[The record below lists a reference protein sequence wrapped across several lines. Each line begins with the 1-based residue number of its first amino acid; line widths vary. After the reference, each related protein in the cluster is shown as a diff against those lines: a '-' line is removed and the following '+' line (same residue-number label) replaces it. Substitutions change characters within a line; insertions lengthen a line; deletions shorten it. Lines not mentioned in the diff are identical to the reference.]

1 MKTIHKYRLK
11 PSDQEV
17 QELRMSEE
25 ATPIY
30 VEYSHAAKSVFVWA
44 ELDAAGVMDPAVDVR
59 RFKIFHTGQGIPADA
74 VYVGTTYNQLEP
86 RSYHVYELI
95 D

>member
-11 PSDQEV
+11 PSDEEV

-25 ATPIY
+25 ATPLK
-30 VEYSHAAKSVFVWA
+30 VEFSLAAKSVFIWA
-44 ELDAAGVMDPAVDVR
+44 ELDAAGVMDPAEDVR
-59 RFKIFHTGQGIPADA
+59 RFKIFHTGQGIPSDA
-74 VYVGTTYNQLEP
+74 IYVGTSYNQMEP
-86 RSYHVYELI
+86 RSYHVYELV